1 MIDLLAANGT
11 IEILIYLSKL
21 NTPIK
26 IPELNKDL
34 MIQKKKLTTATI
46 YRRVKELELIGFI
59 EKDRF
64 KGIQITKKGL
74 EALSSTSKRGR
85 ASQEFKLKRSRREI
99 LSTIEQH
106 KGISVTELQQQG
118 FSPNT
123 VQQSI
128 KELEQIDLVMT
139 EQVPSGNVIPSKK
152 KEKAGRPKKKLKLT
166 KKAKEYLTKQEELE
180 EKLK

>member
-21 NTPIK
+21 DAPIK
-26 IPELNKDL
+26 IPVLNEDL
-34 MIQKKKLTTATI
+34 LNQKKKLTTATI

-64 KGIQITKKGL
+64 NGIKITEKGL
-74 EALSSTSKRGR
+74 EALSSTSNRGR
-85 ASQEFKLKRSRREI
+85 ANQEFKLKRSRREI
-99 LSTIEQH
+99 LSTIDQH
-106 KGISVTELQQQG
+106 RGISVTELQQQG

-128 KELEQIDLVMT
+128 KELEKIDLVMT
-139 EQVPSGNVIPSKK
+139 EQVASSSIFSSMK
-152 KEKAGRPKKKLKLT
+152 KEKAGRPKKKLKIT

-180 EKLK
+180 KNLK